1 MSEGGSE
8 FSSLG
13 VLELVPC
20 FSGLESSRV
29 MVLVSLMG
37 GCIGR
42 ELYVYVVRSEG
53 KKLMRETVFL
63 EELYTRH
70 QMS

>member
-1 MSEGGSE
+1 
-8 FSSLG
+8 
-13 VLELVPC
+13 
-20 FSGLESSRV
+20 
-29 MVLVSLMG
+29 MG